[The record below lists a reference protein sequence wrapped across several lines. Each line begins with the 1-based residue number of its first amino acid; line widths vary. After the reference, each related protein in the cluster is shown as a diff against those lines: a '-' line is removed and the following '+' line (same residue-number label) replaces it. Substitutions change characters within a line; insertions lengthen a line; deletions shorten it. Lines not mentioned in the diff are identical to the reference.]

1 MLNHPSC
8 VARTDW
14 NKAYCQGKNDRP
26 RIAHCCGL
34 WPYAEQEIYMK
45 EEMVKVNQGVVQ
57 FLLNQ
62 NWTDGLYAS
71 T

>member
-1 MLNHPSC
+1 
-8 VARTDW
+8 
-14 NKAYCQGKNDRP
+14 
-26 RIAHCCGL
+26 
-34 WPYAEQEIYMK
+34 MK